1 MSVRVTQMLVEPLVS
16 IADNCLLGGNM
27 RVEGEHSVDH
37 TEYLFASI
45 VIVACIILIAL
56 RISIG
61 NRHLGHKH
69 TNSITYET
77 KIDR

>member
-1 MSVRVTQMLVEPLVS
+1 MLVKQLVS
-16 IADNCLLGGNM
+16 IADNNCLLGGNM

>member
-1 MSVRVTQMLVEPLVS
+1 
-16 IADNCLLGGNM
+16 M